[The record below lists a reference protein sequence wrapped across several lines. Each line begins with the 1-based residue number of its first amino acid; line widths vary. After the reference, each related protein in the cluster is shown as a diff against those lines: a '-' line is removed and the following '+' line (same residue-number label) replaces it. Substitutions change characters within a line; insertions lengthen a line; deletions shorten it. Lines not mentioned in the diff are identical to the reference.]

1 MNYYKLMMG
10 ETLRLRYL
18 EDTNNIIQMW
28 PIGPYNLYL
37 IFDLDGI
44 MVEFIYEELDK
55 DDDNI

>member
-1 MNYYKLMMG
+1 MMG